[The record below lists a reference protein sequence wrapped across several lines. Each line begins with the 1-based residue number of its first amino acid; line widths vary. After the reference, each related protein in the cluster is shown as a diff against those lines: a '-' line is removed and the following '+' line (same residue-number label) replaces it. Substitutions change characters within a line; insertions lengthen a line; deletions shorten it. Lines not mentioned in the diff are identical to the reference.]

1 MSEVDDWRTLF
12 GEAGVPRSFRAV
24 KKHGRLLLLLPENR
38 GAAAQCLAL
47 YPAQTRFAKLA
58 KAALGTAIRIGV
70 PGILSRQELCWDDAA
85 PLPAFIRAQAGAEPF
100 ECGFLLGNPRAEGR
114 RWIIAV
120 LIHGRLSFV
129 VKAGCTQRGND
140 LISAEIEC
148 LRSLPASAKGCPTL
162 RGTLL
167 GPVSALALDFV
178 GGTSPPAA
186 GVEDRVAEI
195 LGSWL
200 QHGHQFSLVQ
210 TAAWQEVRRSAPADL
225 VALAETRCTE
235 KPFTAAI
242 MHGDFAPW
250 NIRAAGDHWTV
261 IDWERGCLLGIPG
274 WDWFHY
280 WIQSNALVARKTE
293 CEILARL
300 EQLIVHPA
308 FQTFATRAG
317 IQGRERGFIF
327 AYLLHAVFVLRQTE
341 GLATIEALLAKLAK

>member
-12 GEAGVPRSFRAV
+12 GEAGVPRGFRAV

-38 GAAAQCLAL
+38 AAAAQCLAL

-129 VKAGCTQRGND
+129 VKAGCTQRGNE
-140 LISAEIEC
+140 LILAEMEC
-148 LRSLPASAKGCPTL
+148 LRSLPAAAKGCPALRATL
-162 RGTLL
+162 SGS
-167 GPVSALALDFV
+167 VSALALDYV
-178 GGTSPPAA
+178 GGSSPPSA
-186 GVEDRVAEI
+186 GVEERVAEI
-195 LGSWL
+195 LDSWL
-200 QHGHQFSLVQ
+200 QPGHRTTLGETS
-210 TAAWQEVRRSAPADL
+210 AWKAVRRSAPADL
-225 VALAETRCTE
+225 VALAESRCTAE
-235 KPFTAAI
+235 PFAVSI

-280 WIQSNALVARKTE
+280 WIQSDALVARKTE
-293 CEILARL
+293 GEILARL

-308 FQTFATRAG
+308 FRKFSARAG
-317 IQGRERGFIF
+317 IEGRERGFIF

-341 GLATIEALLAKLAK
+341 GLATIKALLANLAK